1 MCRRLSVL
9 VSLVLVSAASGATHG
24 RGYRWMSEI
33 GDFVDLR
40 LTVMAEDGSPVE
52 FNPPPIVERPAPGSS
67 FLTGIVSY
75 MDQTAVGL
83 DPFEQPLTAGAD
95 GASGTNAAETYLTT
109 HVRILGITA
118 SGDPVYWLSPLRPTR
133 RRDIAWVLDSGYDL
147 PVVELDYY
155 PLSLSTVTIPG
166 VKEPVVGGSAS
177 IELHEILPEDDGTF
191 RRVLLGDAQ
200 GGYSPVFIPEP
211 ATLVLL
217 AFGGVVVLRRK
228 GWQSGS
234 GGDI

>member
-9 VSLVLVSAASGATHG
+9 VSLVLASAASGATHG
-24 RGYRWMSEI
+24 RGYRWMSDI

-40 LTVMAEDGSPVE
+40 LRVMAEDGSPVE
-52 FNPPPIVERPAPGSS
+52 FNPPPIVDRPAPGSS

-83 DPFEQPLTAGAD
+83 DPFEQPLTAGAG

-118 SGDPVYWLSPLRPTR
+118 SGDPVYRLGPLKPTR
-133 RRDIAWVLDSGYDL
+133 RRDIAWVLNSGYDL

-155 PLSLSTVTIPG
+155 PSSLSTTSLPG
-166 VKEPVVGGSAS
+166 
-177 IELHEILPEDDGTF
+177 DN
-191 RRVLLGDAQ
+191 
-200 GGYSPVFIPEP
+200 
-211 ATLVLL
+211 
-217 AFGGVVVLRRK
+217 
-228 GWQSGS
+228 
-234 GGDI
+234 

>member
-1 MCRRLSVL
+1 MCMRLSVL

-83 DPFEQPLTAGAD
+83 DPFEQPLTG
-95 GASGTNAAETYLTT
+95 GASGTNAPEIYLTT
-109 HVRILGITA
+109 HLRILGITA
-118 SGDPVYWLSPLRPTR
+118 SGDPVYWLAPLKPTR
-133 RRDIAWVLDSGYDL
+133 RRDIAWVLDCGYEL

-155 PLSLSTVTIPG
+155 PSSLSIVTVPG
-166 VKEPVVGGSAS
+166 VKKPVVGGSAS
-177 IELHEILPEDDGTF
+177 LQLCEIFLPGINPFEQVPPGDTQGTGSN
-191 RRVLLGDAQ
+191 L
-200 GGYSPVFIPEP
+200 FIPEP
-211 ATLVLL
+211 ATLLL
-217 AFGGVVVLRRK
+217 LGLGGVVVLRRR
-228 GWQSGS
+228 GWQSGG